1 MQFFHSS
8 SNIVLEHWFHQRF
21 CSIERFKLVDIEFGF
36 FNPIN
41 GHIYKSSMTY
51 LIHGNYTTRHMK
63 VEMLICSNLWNGV
76 DESEI
81 NLSPNDPTIQLT
93 WKDSKAHASI
103 FSHCGKKSLIF

>member
-1 MQFFHSS
+1 
-8 SNIVLEHWFHQRF
+8 
-21 CSIERFKLVDIEFGF
+21 
-36 FNPIN
+36 
-41 GHIYKSSMTY
+41 
-51 LIHGNYTTRHMK
+51 MK

-103 FSHCGKKSLIF
+103 FSRCGKKPLIF

>member
-1 MQFFHSS
+1 
-8 SNIVLEHWFHQRF
+8 
-21 CSIERFKLVDIEFGF
+21 
-36 FNPIN
+36 
-41 GHIYKSSMTY
+41 
-51 LIHGNYTTRHMK
+51 MK

-103 FSHCGKKSLIF
+103 FSRCGKKPLIFLRQLTTFKVEWNGLKQIYQHPNEAF